1 MVFQLAKHEIEIVQ
15 KAYNREAFGIAKLN
29 VSIFSTG
36 FSLDDEIV
44 RFGGENEEGSRS

>member
-15 KAYNREAFGIAKLN
+15 KAYNREAFGIVELN

-36 FSLDDEIV
+36 FNLDDEVV
-44 RFGGENEEGSRS
+44 RFGGKKA

>member
-1 MVFQLAKHEIEIVQ
+1 MVFQLAKHEIEIMQ
-15 KAYNREAFGIAKLN
+15 KAYNREAFGIVKLN

-44 RFGGENEEGSRS
+44 RFGGEKEEGSRS